1 MLEVRS
7 EQMERVQAMLGGL
20 PGNKTKAALSNAAT
34 RAMQTARGR
43 VWDAVKT
50 EYTVKK
56 SAFLRETKIKLY
68 RANKEAIGAGL
79 EFKGYLIPLIDY
91 NVKGYRAHEKRAVRL
106 AKVEVFRGAKETL
119 RHAYIANLGTY
130 GEAVFERL
138 SPTRRDTS
146 SQLYG
151 PSAAHMVDNA
161 AVIDDVSKA
170 AQQTFD
176 NRLEHEIDRILRG
189 YGV

>member
-1 MLEVRS
+1 MLEIRS

-43 VWDAVKT
+43 VWKT
-50 EYTVKK
+50 VHEEYTVKK
-56 SAFLRETKIKLY
+56 SAFLRETKIRLY

-79 EFKGYLIPLIDY
+79 EFKGHLIPLIDY

-106 AKVEVFRGAKETL
+106 AKVEVFRGAEERL

-138 SPTRRDTS
+138 APRRDTS

-151 PSAAHMVDNA
+151 PSAAHMAGNA

-176 NRLEHEIDRILRG
+176 DRLEHEIDRILRG